1 MEAILVVPS
10 AVVKTRYEYILTPHT
25 NLPQDHDLRTGT
37 PIVASQTRTDFSV
50 AKHTHTRDPE
60 STWDSPS
67 GQSCL
72 LLIWVQQVFRSFR
85 SGPAS
90 QLGR

>member
-50 AKHTHTRDPE
+50 AKHTHT
-60 STWDSPS
+60 
-67 GQSCL
+67 
-72 LLIWVQQVFRSFR
+72 
-85 SGPAS
+85 
-90 QLGR
+90 